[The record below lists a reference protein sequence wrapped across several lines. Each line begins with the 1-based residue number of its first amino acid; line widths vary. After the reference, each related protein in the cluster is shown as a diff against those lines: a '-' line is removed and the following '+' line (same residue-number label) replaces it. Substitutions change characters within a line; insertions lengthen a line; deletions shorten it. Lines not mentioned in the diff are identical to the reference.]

1 MEQEEDRKYKKVLC
15 IAFLVYGILGVSAKK
30 DFNIPWNV
38 FSVFIIY
45 GALGTWIVAA
55 IYVGTLRMI
64 KFLSSKGFLLKLLA
78 ILCFPLTVLGI
89 WISGLIFSIVEFV
102 ALLKGRKRKNKNGRE
117 EATQELIS
125 KQNQEKY
132 HILVEKYFKYRNQR
146 ANTFVIAYAVV
157 LIVVIFFLAETERVY
172 FNIGMVMICSFI
184 LIIIFCNHR
193 NKKIDFE
200 ITAVLTEK
208 CNVEEFQQILR
219 ESLELDIKGVK
230 KIYMDRLVLSRL
242 ILKQPVEAEYFTSL
256 RGKGTVKA
264 FYLNLSIYK
273 IMQGKGREVIEKQY
287 LKRIDHM
294 DAQVLEIW
302 IGYMANMDAKEL
314 FCQVKRVE
322 SMKLNT
328 IQKVYLEYLKI
339 RSAYYENDSIA
350 LKTSREYVIENGG
363 TLPLVKKVRDFVERG
378 I

>member
-30 DFNIPWNV
+30 VFNIPWNV